1 MLPYNMFDVSRSAD
15 EARRA
20 DRLENIYHKG
30 QSYAWNGREMLTQ
43 LIQKHGKIQME
54 ERPKQALG
62 RIFSILMWGEL
73 AAWKISAQL
82 ADKLIPL
89 EAKMAATSQAFDE
102 ARHFYVL
109 HDYLEALG
117 AVPSQPDPHTQKV
130 LDMVLETDE
139 IPEKL
144 QGMQLIVE
152 NIALTIFHF
161 VRRLKIEPVLSEL
174 LPYYEKDEA
183 RHVGL
188 GIQALP
194 QFLRVMSLPRR
205 IKFTAFQVQ
214 IISHVLRGLKSLE
227 PDLAV
232 LGISARDVLED
243 GVGKIEREI
252 ERLMQEGSLPNTF
265 IGEFVRR
272 SMAAVC
278 EISFPREENRP
289 ITKRMEDVY
298 TTLRYGPEHDGVA
311 RRMHDVQ

>member
-20 DRLENIYHKG
+20 DKLENIYHKS
-30 QSYAWNGREMLTQ
+30 QALSWNGREILTE
-43 LIQKHGKIQME
+43 LIQKHGKITME
-54 ERPKQALG
+54 ERPKKALA

-82 ADKLIPL
+82 ADKLVPL

-109 HDYLEALG
+109 HDYLQALG
-117 AVPSQPDPHTQKV
+117 AVPSEPDLHTKRV
-130 LDMVLETDE
+130 LELVLETDE

-144 QGMQLIVE
+144 QGMQLLVE

-161 VRRLKIEPVLSEL
+161 VKHLKVEPVLTEL
-174 LPYYEKDEA
+174 LPYFEKDEA

-194 QFLRVMSLPRR
+194 QFLREMSLPRR
-205 IKFTAFQVQ
+205 LKFTAFQVQ
-214 IISHVLRGLKSLE
+214 IVSHVLRSLKSLE

-232 LGISARDVLED
+232 LGISAREVLED
-243 GVGKIEREI
+243 GVAKVEREI
-252 ERLMQEGSLPNTF
+252 ENLMKEGGLPQSF
-265 IGEFVRR
+265 VGEFVRR
-272 SMAAVC
+272 SVAATC
-278 EISFPREENRP
+278 EVTFPREENRP
-289 ITKRMEDVY
+289 ISKRLGDVY
-298 TTLRYGPEHDGVA
+298 TTLRYGPEQEGIARKLHDL
-311 RRMHDVQ
+311 H